1 MVIELLA
8 QGPRPLYGIFTDVW
22 ARNKP
27 AFLVCMKMLAPDRP
41 RKCSRLP
48 EATLFN

>member
-1 MVIELLA
+1 MVIGLLA

-27 AFLVCMKMLAPDRP
+27 AFLVCMKMLAL

-48 EATLFN
+48 EATLFD